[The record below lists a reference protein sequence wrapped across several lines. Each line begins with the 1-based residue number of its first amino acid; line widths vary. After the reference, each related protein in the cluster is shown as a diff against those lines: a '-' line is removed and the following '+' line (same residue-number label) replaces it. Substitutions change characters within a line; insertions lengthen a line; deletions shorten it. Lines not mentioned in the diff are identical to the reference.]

1 MACMPAMR
9 RRTFRNHLS
18 FPESMANMRMGLR
31 PMLLPHGREILPE
44 HPDMCPA
51 ERRLGVCDAHME
63 TQKSRSFFTLLW
75 QYASALSRAVPRRGE
90 RPSPHQETEVQA
102 SARNATRSRSNMT
115 QNRCSAEILPSDA
128 SGIRRVK
135 PSSDG
140 RGGGGQSLV
149 PYRSLRTL
157 CNFQGTVPV
166 KRLVVMA
173 QQPVPTLKDIRH
185 LLPFFVILR

>member
-1 MACMPAMR
+1 
-9 RRTFRNHLS
+9 
-18 FPESMANMRMGLR
+18 
-31 PMLLPHGREILPE
+31 MLLPHGREILPE
-44 HPDMCPA
+44 HPDTCPA

-140 RGGGGQSLV
+140 RGG
-149 PYRSLRTL
+149 RSKSCPLS
-157 CNFQGTVPV
+157 
-166 KRLVVMA
+166 VVTNSVQFSRNRA
-173 QQPVPTLKDIRH
+173 CQKACRHGAAASPDPKDIRH
-185 LLPFFVILR
+185 LLPFFCHPSLKSEIMKMNFNVNYFFHPFRKFFEK